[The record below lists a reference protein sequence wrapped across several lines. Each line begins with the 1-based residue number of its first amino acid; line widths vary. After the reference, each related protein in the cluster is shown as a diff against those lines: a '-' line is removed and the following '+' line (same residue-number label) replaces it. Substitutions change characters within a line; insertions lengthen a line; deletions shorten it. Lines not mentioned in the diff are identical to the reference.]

1 MTTSV
6 STTAQPTIKAFN
18 AKAQKASVSD
28 YIADDLNAAC
38 IYVGT
43 YRKYNEGSIFGEWI
57 DLDKVYDYEELLEVC
72 HKLHSDED
80 DPEFMV
86 QDYQNFPRDFY
97 SECLDEDDFD
107 KIKAYLELGDK
118 KEAYEAYVDATG
130 DDDIERFLARYEGEW
145 DSEEEF
151 AEHIVEGMWINPR
164 TGKELRMTKMYADNE
179 FVDVPKYLDYEDP
192 QNIGREYAYKIWNEN
207 YKSMM
212 GGSVEFKAAGKY
224 KLHFKVSN
232 CPQNIAEGES
242 APGAAKKETPL
253 FVRCDEGVA
262 HLQAQTGIQLAGN
275 QFDFRHLPLGK
286 VHRTTV
292 AVLGAV
298 ESRAFQLF

>member
-18 AKAQKASVSD
+18 AKAQIASVSD

-57 DLDKVYDYEELLEVC
+57 DLDKISDYEELLEVC

-151 AEHIVEGMWINPR
+151 AEHFVEECYPEI
-164 TGKELRMTKMYADNE
+164 ADSTLGQY
-179 FVDVPKYLDYEDP
+179 FDYQRFARDLFYDYTYWD
-192 QNIGREYAYKIWNEN
+192 GHVFHN
-207 YKSMM
+207 Y
-212 GGSVEFKAAGKY
+212 
-224 KLHFKVSN
+224 
-232 CPQNIAEGES
+232 
-242 APGAAKKETPL
+242 
-253 FVRCDEGVA
+253 
-262 HLQAQTGIQLAGN
+262 
-275 QFDFRHLPLGK
+275 
-286 VHRTTV
+286 
-292 AVLGAV
+292 
-298 ESRAFQLF
+298 